1 MIQFNAHSK
10 LSRITDQFI
19 LRRTTASI
27 LRTSLPPKI
36 THYLFTPLASKQR
49 QLYEKLIELQRGSL
63 AEYGGDAGQLTLT
76 FLHALRLLCVHPS
89 LIRESIQS
97 TSALSSLLPILET
110 DNIKN
115 GDLTSQSVKMEAV
128 ELLLSSILAHTDE
141 QILVISS
148 YTQILDYFGSF
159 CDSKNWGYFRLDG
172 QTDVAQRQS
181 LVNSFNHRYTSKRL
195 FILSARAGGVGLNST
210 GASRVVML
218 EPAWNPAIDLQSIAR
233 AWRFGQTRKVFV
245 YRLFVAGSIEE
256 VMLQRQLLKKA
267 IADVAV
273 DHTAMGE
280 GKLDREEMR
289 EVFRLKEVP
298 CQTYLLMN
306 GRAREAG
313 KRKRVVVEEEEK
325 EEDPVWRAY
334 HGVESIV
341 EDELLREVV
350 AERSGAREGR

>member
-1 MIQFNAHSK
+1 M
-10 LSRITDQFI
+10 
-19 LRRTTASI
+19 
-27 LRTSLPPKI
+27 
-36 THYLFTPLASKQR
+36 
-49 QLYEKLIELQRGSL
+49 
-63 AEYGGDAGQLTLT
+63 
-76 FLHALRLLCVHPS
+76 
-89 LIRESIQS
+89 
-97 TSALSSLLPILET
+97 
-110 DNIKN
+110 
-115 GDLTSQSVKMEAV
+115 
-128 ELLLSSILAHTDE
+128 
-141 QILVISS
+141 
-148 YTQILDYFGSF
+148 
-159 CDSKNWGYFRLDG
+159 
-172 QTDVAQRQS
+172 
-181 LVNSFNHRYTSKRL
+181 
-195 FILSARAGGVGLNST
+195 GLNIT

>member
-1 MIQFNAHSK
+1 
-10 LSRITDQFI
+10 
-19 LRRTTASI
+19 
-27 LRTSLPPKI
+27 
-36 THYLFTPLASKQR
+36 
-49 QLYEKLIELQRGSL
+49 
-63 AEYGGDAGQLTLT
+63 
-76 FLHALRLLCVHPS
+76 
-89 LIRESIQS
+89 
-97 TSALSSLLPILET
+97 
-110 DNIKN
+110 
-115 GDLTSQSVKMEAV
+115 MEAV
-128 ELLLSSILAHTDE
+128 ELLVSSILSHTDE

-159 CDSKNWGYFRLDG
+159 CDSKHWGYFRLDG

-195 FILSARAGGVGLNST
+195 FVLSARAGGVGLNIT

-306 GRAREAG
+306 GRTREGG
-313 KRKRVVVEEEEK
+313 KRRRVVVEEEEDK
-325 EEDPVWRAY
+325 DPVWCAY
-334 HGVESIV
+334 RGAESIA
-341 EDELLREVV
+341 EDELLREIV
-350 AERSGAREGR
+350 AERSDVSGAMKGRSRSVWLCGHRKDGRRGGEGGREGSRDWRERIDKEGRGDNECDGGTGFLRG

>member
-1 MIQFNAHSK
+1 
-10 LSRITDQFI
+10 
-19 LRRTTASI
+19 
-27 LRTSLPPKI
+27 
-36 THYLFTPLASKQR
+36 
-49 QLYEKLIELQRGSL
+49 
-63 AEYGGDAGQLTLT
+63 
-76 FLHALRLLCVHPS
+76 
-89 LIRESIQS
+89 
-97 TSALSSLLPILET
+97 
-110 DNIKN
+110 
-115 GDLTSQSVKMEAV
+115 MEAV
-128 ELLLSSILAHTDE
+128 ELLLASILSHTDE

-148 YTQILDYFGSF
+148 YTQILDYLGSF
-159 CDSKNWGYFRLDG
+159 CDSKKWGYFRLDG

-181 LVNSFNHRYTSKRL
+181 LVNSFNRRYTSKRL
-195 FILSARAGGVGLNST
+195 FILSARAGGVGLNIT

-233 AWRFGQTRKVFV
+233 AWRFGQTRRVFV

-306 GRAREAG
+306 GRTREG
-313 KRKRVVVEEEEK
+313 RKRKRVVMEEEEEEEEK
-325 EEDPVWRAY
+325 DPVWRAY
-334 HGVESIV
+334 HGVESIE
-341 EDELLREVV
+341 EDGLLREIV
-350 AERSGAREGR
+350 AERRDAMGDEG

>member
-1 MIQFNAHSK
+1 M
-10 LSRITDQFI
+10 

-27 LRTSLPPKI
+27 LRSSLPPKI
-36 THYLFTPLASKQR
+36 THYLFTPLAPLQR
-49 QLYEKLIELQRGSL
+49 QLYEKIIDLQRASL
-63 AEYGGDAGQLTLT
+63 AEHGGDAGQLTLS

-89 LIRESIQS
+89 LIREAAKS
-97 TSALSSLLPILET
+97 TSALSSLLPLLNDATEQ
-110 DNIKN
+110 NF
-115 GDLTSQSVKMEAV
+115 TSQSFKMEAV
-128 ELLLSSILAHTDE
+128 ELLLSAILTHTDE

-172 QTDVAQRQS
+172 QTDVSHRQS
-181 LVNSFNHRYTSKRL
+181 LVNSFNRRFTAKRI
-195 FILSARAGGVGLNST
+195 FILSARAGGVGLNIT

-233 AWRFGQTRKVFV
+233 AWRFGQTRSVFV

-273 DHTAMGE
+273 DHSAMGE
-280 GKLDREEMR
+280 GKLDRDEMR

-306 GRAREAG
+306 GRAREGVRRKA
-313 KRKRVVVEEEEK
+313 RAKRVVQEEEEEEEK

-334 HGVESIV
+334 RGVESV
-341 EDELLREVV
+341 AEDALLREIV
-350 AERSGAREGR
+350 AQRRGAGGGEG

>member
-1 MIQFNAHSK
+1 
-10 LSRITDQFI
+10 
-19 LRRTTASI
+19 
-27 LRTSLPPKI
+27 
-36 THYLFTPLASKQR
+36 
-49 QLYEKLIELQRGSL
+49 
-63 AEYGGDAGQLTLT
+63 
-76 FLHALRLLCVHPS
+76 
-89 LIRESIQS
+89 
-97 TSALSSLLPILET
+97 
-110 DNIKN
+110 
-115 GDLTSQSVKMEAV
+115 MEAV
-128 ELLLSSILAHTDE
+128 ELLVSSILSHTDE

-195 FILSARAGGVGLNST
+195 FILSARAGGVGLNIT

-280 GKLDREEMR
+280 GKLDRE
-289 EVFRLKEVP
+289 
-298 CQTYLLMN
+298 
-306 GRAREAG
+306 
-313 KRKRVVVEEEEK
+313 
-325 EEDPVWRAY
+325 
-334 HGVESIV
+334 
-341 EDELLREVV
+341 
-350 AERSGAREGR
+350 